1 MIPTTTTEDSA
12 MDTKDIK
19 NQLHNNSRKSSFF
32 FLSSPAIFLVV
43 CIIIA
48 ILYLVLKDSAF
59 EGYPVLTDLIIDN
72 IALGGSNKTGEWNLF
87 WNLTWIGC
95 FLCLGL
101 SVLSHFL
108 QKKKEVSAKATKCT
122 EKYDEK
128 NDEKCNGKCN
138 EKYVIY
144 GLLLFLPAFL
154 QTILYAKEAT
164 YLWLFSALFY
174 ILLLLFKETA
184 YKYIALY
191 LFLYF
196 DLQAFATIL
205 SLTGLTTILSSN
217 AFAFLQNDLF
227 LFFIPATILCFI
239 IFMKKHFRIRT
250 SVSYPLLLVL
260 QLPLPLLLCIFL
272 KNTYQYQG
280 ALQKFSLPN
289 AYIICIVALM
299 IALYIIFAIGFSQ
312 NKEKWEDFPIS
323 LSSILSIFLYG
334 SFIPATMMVPTDLHH
349 YGEQM
354 LPFSQIVNH
363 SMQAYGDYAPVSGFF
378 PMIPG
383 FINAV
388 LFDNQAATFYASF
401 ALTMILFAILMI
413 VLIRKHIPAFYT
425 LMFAFLFHMPVYCR
439 TWMILPVLL
448 FLMLPEIRTNKRRF
462 LYSYVFYGFL
472 SGLYYPLFG
481 LALICACMPYALAVF
496 YSFCK
501 EKMLVNEIRKKSFY
515 IETVLL
521 LIPIVVSIP
530 LLIRMARHV
539 LSYSHQTLLADG
551 LSLSGISVPDWF
563 IPYFSGHEVTEYLR
577 TCFYYAVRF
586 LTPMALIWICI
597 LLLSIYIRKNYVQ
610 NGYSFQ
616 AFLSPAFYG
625 LSACL
630 ILLPV
635 CYTYTLVIMDESWVC
650 RLFSR
655 SGHIFLWIFGA
666 FLPILFIRYGK
677 EIFQSHQTSYAMLAL
692 SVGIGMASFHTMQD
706 YQFPTPDGVT
716 NSASS
721 VIGEYSANFS
731 PLPIPDN
738 AVIISEENRQAFPR
752 LGNGFIAKDTLS
764 KLYQY
769 QNQLAILKFADP
781 SVQVLGLDSG
791 QLYYFLLDEK
801 VPYSGKVS
809 LAKSF
814 EAACGVVPFIN
825 EHTAIGSDIRPLN
838 NYYLYR
844 LIMDRGYVFD
854 PLTEFYLPKEIY
866 SSLYGENAY
875 NEFLQE
881 EGSHDVTPFSKS
893 VYLVKVPS
901 VLAANLDHLS
911 NTLTDCD
918 TRDDFLYVTLN
929 REKLMQE
936 FDIPLSQDTVFCI
949 GFEQGQDCTSDYR
962 CMYVDYEQ
970 GKWILP
976 LGINEYYLAHAN
988 CEIYLS
994 VYDPSHPLGKT
1005 VLLKDVCDDYQY
1017 YTLTKSRRLL

>member
-1 MIPTTTTEDSA
+1 
-12 MDTKDIK
+12 MDTKEIK
-19 NQLHNNSRKSSFF
+19 NQLHNNNRKSSLS
-32 FLSSPAIFLVV
+32 FLSAPAIFLIV
-43 CIIIA
+43 CIITA
-48 ILYLVLKDSAF
+48 ILYLALKDSAF

-72 IALGGSNKTGEWNLF
+72 IALGGSNKTGEWQLF

-101 SVLSHFL
+101 SVLSHYL
-108 QKKKEVSAKATKCT
+108 QKKKDVSAKATKSN
-122 EKYDEK
+122 EKYDKK
-128 NDEKCNGKCN
+128 NDEKYNGKCN

-144 GLLLFLPAFL
+144 GLLLFVPAFL
-154 QTILYAKEAT
+154 QTILYAKEVT

-196 DLQAFATIL
+196 DLQSFATIL
-205 SLTGLTTILSSN
+205 SLTGLTTFLNSN
-217 AFAFLQNDLF
+217 SFSLLQNDLLLF
-227 LFFIPATILCFI
+227 LIPTTILCLI
-239 IFMKKHFRIRT
+239 IFIKKHLRIKP
-250 SVSYPLLLVL
+250 SVSYPLLLIL

-280 ALQKFSLPN
+280 TLQNLSLPIP
-289 AYIICIVALM
+289 YIICIVTII
-299 IALYIIFAIGFSQ
+299 IALYIIFATAFFQ
-312 NKEKWEDFPIS
+312 RKEKREAFPIS

-334 SFIPATMMVPTDLHH
+334 SFIPAIMMVPTDLHH

-383 FINAV
+383 FINAI
-388 LFDNQAATFYASF
+388 LFDNQATTFFASF
-401 ALTMILFAILMI
+401 VLTMILFAVLII

-425 LMFAFLFHMPVYCR
+425 LMFTFLFHMPVYCR
-439 TWMILPVLL
+439 TWIILPVLL
-448 FLMLPEIRTNKRRF
+448 FLMLPEIRENKRRF
-462 LYSYVFYGFL
+462 LYSYVFCGFL

-481 LALICACMPYALAVF
+481 LAVICAGIPYALAVF

-501 EKMLVNEIRKKSFY
+501 EKGLVHEIQKKSFY
-515 IETVLL
+515 IETLL
-521 LIPIVVSIP
+521 LLTPIIVSIP
-530 LLIRMARHV
+530 LLIRMASHV

-551 LSLSGISVPDWF
+551 LALSDITVPDWF
-563 IPYFSGHEVTEYLR
+563 IPYFSGHEFSEYLR
-577 TCFYYAVRF
+577 TCFYYAIRF
-586 LTPMALIWICI
+586 LTPMALIWIC
-597 LLLSIYIRKNYVQ
+597 LLLLCTYIRKNYVQ
-610 NGYSFQ
+610 NGHSFQ
-616 AFLSPAFYG
+616 AFLSPVFFG
-625 LSACL
+625 LCACL

-635 CYTYTLVIMDESWVC
+635 CYTYTLVIMDEGWVC

-655 SGHIFLWIFGA
+655 SGHIFLWIFGI
-666 FLPILFIRYGK
+666 FLPILFIRYK
-677 EIFQSHQTSYAMLAL
+677 KDIFQSHHASYAMLAL
-692 SVGIGMASFHTMQD
+692 SVGIGMAGFHTMQD

-721 VIGEYSANFS
+721 VIGEYSANFF
-731 PLPIPDN
+731 PTPIPDN
-738 AVIISEENRQAFPR
+738 AVLISEENRQAFSR
-752 LGNGFIAKDTLS
+752 LGNGFIEKDTLS

-825 EHTAIGSDIRPLN
+825 EHTVIGSDIIPLN

-844 LIMDRGYVFD
+844 LIMDHGYVFD
-854 PLTEFYLPKEIY
+854 QLTEFYLPKEIY
-866 SSLYGENAY
+866 SSLYGENSY
-875 NEFLQE
+875 NEIMQDAALHKE
-881 EGSHDVTPFSKS
+881 TPFSKS
-893 VYLVKVPS
+893 VYLAKVPA

-911 NTLTDCD
+911 NTLTNCD
-918 TRDDFLYVTLN
+918 TKDDFLYVTLN

-936 FDIPLSQDTVFCI
+936 FDIPLSKDTVFCI
-949 GFEQGQDCTSDYR
+949 GFEKEQDCTSDYR
-962 CMYVDYEQ
+962 CIYADYEE
-970 GKWILP
+970 GKWLLP
-976 LGINEYYLAHAN
+976 IGINEYYLAHAN

-994 VYDPSHPLGKT
+994 VYDPSYPMGKT
-1005 VLLKDVCDDYQY
+1005 VLLKNVCDDYRY
-1017 YTLTKSRRLL
+1017 YTLTKSRRLLCKQNP

>member
-1 MIPTTTTEDSA
+1 

-19 NQLHNNSRKSSFF
+19 NQLNNNSRKSSFF
-32 FLSSPAIFLVV
+32 FLSAPAIFLVV
-43 CIIIA
+43 CIITA

-154 QTILYAKEAT
+154 QTILYAKEVT

-196 DLQAFATIL
+196 DLQAFVTIL

-280 ALQKFSLPN
+280 SLQKFSLPN

-448 FLMLPEIRTNKRRF
+448 FLMLPKPQTNKRCF
-462 LYSYVFYGFL
+462 LYSYVFCGFL

-481 LALICACMPYALAVF
+481 LALICAGMPYALAVF
-496 YSFCK
+496 YSFGK
-501 EKMLVNEIRKKSFY
+501 EKMLVHEIRKKSFY

-586 LTPMALIWICI
+586 LTPMALIWICL

-692 SVGIGMASFHTMQD
+692 SVGIGMAGFHTMQD

-738 AVIISEENRQAFPR
+738 AVLISEENRQAFPR

-825 EHTAIGSDIRPLN
+825 EHTVIGSDIRPLN

-949 GFEQGQDCTSDYR
+949 DFEQGQDCTSDYR

>member
-1 MIPTTTTEDSA
+1 

-19 NQLHNNSRKSSFF
+19 NQLNNNSRKSSFF
-32 FLSSPAIFLVV
+32 FLSAPAIFLVV
-43 CIIIA
+43 CIITT
-48 ILYLVLKDSAF
+48 ILYLVLKDPAF

-72 IALGGSNKTGEWNLF
+72 IVLGGSNKTGEWNLF

-154 QTILYAKEAT
+154 QTILYAKEVT

-227 LFFIPATILCFI
+227 LFLIPATILCFI

-280 ALQKFSLPN
+280 SLQRFSLPN

-448 FLMLPEIRTNKRRF
+448 FLMLPKTRTNKRRF
-462 LYSYVFYGFL
+462 LYSYVFCGFL

-481 LALICACMPYALAVF
+481 LALICAGMPYALAVF

-501 EKMLVNEIRKKSFY
+501 EKVLVQEIRKKSFY

-530 LLIRMARHV
+530 LLIRMASHV

-586 LTPMALIWICI
+586 LTPMALIWICL

-692 SVGIGMASFHTMQD
+692 SVGIGMAGFHTMQD

-738 AVIISEENRQAFPR
+738 AVLISEENRQAFPR

>member
-1 MIPTTTTEDSA
+1 

-19 NQLHNNSRKSSFF
+19 NQLHNDSRKSSFF
-32 FLSSPAIFLVV
+32 FLSAPTIFLIV
-43 CIIIA
+43 CVIIV
-48 ILYLVLKDSAF
+48 ILYLLLKDSAF

-72 IALGGSNKTGEWNLF
+72 IALSGSNKTGEWNLF

-108 QKKKEVSAKATKCT
+108 QKKKEISANVLKAA
-122 EKYDEK
+122 EK
-128 NDEKCNGKCN
+128 NFEKPAL
-138 EKYVIY
+138 Y
-144 GLLLFLPAFL
+144 GLLLFVPAFL
-154 QTILYAKEAT
+154 QTILYAKEVT

-174 ILLLLFKETA
+174 ILLLFFKKTA
-184 YKYIALY
+184 YKYITLY

-205 SLTGLTTILSSN
+205 SLAGLTTFLNSN
-217 AFAFLQNDLF
+217 GFSLLQNDLL
-227 LFFIPATILCFI
+227 LFFIPAVILCFI
-239 IFMKKHFRIRT
+239 IFIKKHLRLKPSI
-250 SVSYPLLLVL
+250 SYPLVLTL
-260 QLPLPLLLCIFL
+260 QLPLPLLLSIFL

-280 ALQKFSLPN
+280 SLQKFSLPY
-289 AYIICIVALM
+289 AYTTCIVVLM
-299 IALYIIFAIGFSQ
+299 IVLYIIFAIAFFQ
-312 NKEKWEDFPIS
+312 KEEKHEDFPIS

-363 SMQAYGDYAPVSGFF
+363 SMQAYGDYSPVSGFF

-388 LFDNQAATFYASF
+388 LFDNQATTFYASF
-401 ALTMILFAILMI
+401 ALTMILFTLLMI
-413 VLIRKHIPAFYT
+413 VLIRKHLPAFYT
-425 LMFAFLFHMPVYCR
+425 LMLAFLFHMPVYCR
-439 TWMILPVLL
+439 TWIILPVLL

-462 LYSYVFYGFL
+462 LYSYVFCGFL

-481 LALICACMPYALAVF
+481 LALICAGMPYALAVF
-496 YSFCK
+496 CSFCK
-501 EKMLVNEIRKKSFY
+501 EKGLYQEIRKKSFY
-515 IETVLL
+515 IETILL

-530 LLIRMARHV
+530 LLIRMASHV

-551 LSLSGISVPDWF
+551 LSLSDISVPDWF
-563 IPYFSGHEVTEYLR
+563 IPYFSGHEITEYLR

-586 LTPMALIWICI
+586 LTPMALIWICL
-597 LLLSIYIRKNYVQ
+597 LLLSTYIRKNYVQ
-610 NGYSFQ
+610 NGYPFR
-616 AFLSPAFYG
+616 AFLSPIFYG
-625 LSACL
+625 LCACL

-677 EIFQSHQTSYAMLAL
+677 KIFQSHQASYAMLAL
-692 SVGIGMASFHTMQD
+692 SVGIGMAGFHTMQD

-731 PLPIPDN
+731 PIIIPDN
-738 AVIISEENRQAFPR
+738 TVLISEENRQAFPL

-764 KLYQY
+764 NLYQY
-769 QNQLAILKFADP
+769 QNRLAILKFADP

-791 QLYYFLLDEK
+791 QLYYFLLDKK

-809 LAKSF
+809 LAKSY
-814 EAACGVVPFIN
+814 EAAYDVVPFIN
-825 EHTAIGSDIRPLN
+825 EHTVIGSDIKPLN

-854 PLTEFYLPKEIY
+854 PLTKFYLPKEIY

-875 NEFLQE
+875 DAIMQDDV
-881 EGSHDVTPFSKS
+881 SHKETLFSKS

-901 VLAANLDHLS
+901 VLAANLNHLFG
-911 NTLTDCD
+911 TLTNCD

-929 REKLMQE
+929 KNKLMQE
-936 FDIPLSQDTVFCI
+936 FDIQPSKDTVFCI
-949 GFEQGQDCTSDYR
+949 SFEPGQDCTSDYR
-962 CMYVDYEQ
+962 CLYVDYEQ
-970 GKWILP
+970 GIWLLP

-994 VYDPSHPLGKT
+994 VYDPSNPLGKT

>member
-32 FLSSPAIFLVV
+32 FLYAPAIFLVV

-59 EGYPVLTDLIIDN
+59 EDYPVLTDLIIDN

-95 FLCLGL
+95 FLCLGF

-108 QKKKEVSAKATKCT
+108 QKKKEISAKATKNN

-128 NDEKCNGKCN
+128 NDEKYD
-138 EKYVIY
+138 EKYATY
-144 GLLLFLPAFL
+144 GLLIFVPALL
-154 QTILYAKEAT
+154 QTILYAKEVT
-164 YLWLFSALFY
+164 YLWLFSVMFY
-174 ILLLLFKETA
+174 VLLLLFKETA

-227 LFFIPATILCFI
+227 LFFFPATILCFI
-239 IFMKKHFRIRT
+239 IFIKKHFRIRT
-250 SVSYPLLLVL
+250 SVSYPLLLAL

-280 ALQKFSLPN
+280 SLQKFSLPN

-299 IALYIIFAIGFSQ
+299 IALYIIFVIAFFQ
-312 NKEKWEDFPIS
+312 KEGKREDFPIS

-334 SFIPATMMVPTDLHH
+334 SFIPATMMIPTDLHH

-439 TWMILPVLL
+439 TWIILPVLL

-462 LYSYVFYGFL
+462 LYSYVFCGFL

-481 LALICACMPYALAVF
+481 LALICAGMPYALAVF

-501 EKMLVNEIRKKSFY
+501 EKMLVHEIRKKSFY
-515 IETVLL
+515 IETALL

-530 LLIRMARHV
+530 LLIRMASHV

-551 LSLSGISVPDWF
+551 LALSDITVPDWF
-563 IPYFSGHEVTEYLR
+563 IPYFSGHEFTEYLR

-586 LTPMALIWICI
+586 LTPMALIWIC
-597 LLLSIYIRKNYVQ
+597 LLLLCIYIRKNYVQ

-625 LSACL
+625 LCACL
-630 ILLPV
+630 ILLPI

-692 SVGIGMASFHTMQD
+692 SVGIGMAGFHTMQD

-738 AVIISEENRQAFPR
+738 AVLISEENRQAFPR

-814 EAACGVVPFIN
+814 ESACGVVPFIN
-825 EHTAIGSDIRPLN
+825 EHTVIGSDIRPLN

-875 NEFLQE
+875 DKIIQE
-881 EGSHDVTPFSKS
+881 EDSHKETPFSKS

-929 REKLMQE
+929 RENLMQE
-936 FDIPLSQDTVFCI
+936 FDIPLSKDTVFCI

-976 LGINEYYLAHAN
+976 LGINEYYLAHDN

>member
-1 MIPTTTTEDSA
+1 M
-12 MDTKDIK
+12 
-19 NQLHNNSRKSSFF
+19 
-32 FLSSPAIFLVV
+32 
-43 CIIIA
+43 
-48 ILYLVLKDSAF
+48 
-59 EGYPVLTDLIIDN
+59 
-72 IALGGSNKTGEWNLF
+72 
-87 WNLTWIGC
+87 
-95 FLCLGL
+95 
-101 SVLSHFL
+101 
-108 QKKKEVSAKATKCT
+108 
-122 EKYDEK
+122 
-128 NDEKCNGKCN
+128 
-138 EKYVIY
+138 
-144 GLLLFLPAFL
+144 
-154 QTILYAKEAT
+154 
-164 YLWLFSALFY
+164 
-174 ILLLLFKETA
+174 
-184 YKYIALY
+184 
-191 LFLYF
+191 
-196 DLQAFATIL
+196 
-205 SLTGLTTILSSN
+205 
-217 AFAFLQNDLF
+217 
-227 LFFIPATILCFI
+227 
-239 IFMKKHFRIRT
+239 
-250 SVSYPLLLVL
+250 
-260 QLPLPLLLCIFL
+260 
-272 KNTYQYQG
+272 
-280 ALQKFSLPN
+280 
-289 AYIICIVALM
+289 
-299 IALYIIFAIGFSQ
+299 
-312 NKEKWEDFPIS
+312 
-323 LSSILSIFLYG
+323 
-334 SFIPATMMVPTDLHH
+334 
-349 YGEQM
+349 
-354 LPFSQIVNH
+354 
-363 SMQAYGDYAPVSGFF
+363 
-378 PMIPG
+378 
-383 FINAV
+383 
-388 LFDNQAATFYASF
+388 
-401 ALTMILFAILMI
+401 
-413 VLIRKHIPAFYT
+413 
-425 LMFAFLFHMPVYCR
+425 
-439 TWMILPVLL
+439 
-448 FLMLPEIRTNKRRF
+448 
-462 LYSYVFYGFL
+462 
-472 SGLYYPLFG
+472 
-481 LALICACMPYALAVF
+481 
-496 YSFCK
+496 
-501 EKMLVNEIRKKSFY
+501 
-515 IETVLL
+515 
-521 LIPIVVSIP
+521 
-530 LLIRMARHV
+530 
-539 LSYSHQTLLADG
+539 
-551 LSLSGISVPDWF
+551 
-563 IPYFSGHEVTEYLR
+563 
-577 TCFYYAVRF
+577 
-586 LTPMALIWICI
+586 TPMALIWICL

-738 AVIISEENRQAFPR
+738 AVLISEENRQAFPR

-791 QLYYFLLDEK
+791 QMYYFLLDEK

-970 GKWILP
+970 GKWLLP

>member
-1 MIPTTTTEDSA
+1 MIPTIDTEDPA
-12 MDTKDIK
+12 MNTKDIK
-19 NQLHNNSRKSSFF
+19 NQLHNDSRKSSFF
-32 FLSSPAIFLVV
+32 FLFAPVIFLIVCVITAIF
-43 CIIIA
+43 
-48 ILYLVLKDSAF
+48 YLVLKDSAF

-108 QKKKEVSAKATKCT
+108 QKKKEISGKTTKFN
-122 EKYDEK
+122 EH
-128 NDEKCNGKCN
+128 NN
-138 EKYVIY
+138 EKYALY
-144 GLLLFLPAFL
+144 GLLLFLPTLL
-154 QTILYAKEAT
+154 QTILYAREIT

-174 ILLLLFKETA
+174 TLLLLFKETA

-205 SLTGLTTILSSN
+205 SLTGLTAFLNSN
-217 AFAFLQNDLF
+217 VFSLLQNDFL

-239 IFMKKHFRIRT
+239 IFVKKLHRFKP
-250 SVSYPLLLVL
+250 SVSYSLLLAL

-272 KNTYQYQG
+272 KNTCQYQG
-280 ALQKFSLPN
+280 ALQKFSLPY

-299 IALYIIFAIGFSQ
+299 IALYIIFGIAFFQ
-312 NKEKWEDFPIS
+312 KKEKREDFPIS
-323 LSSILSIFLYG
+323 VSSILSIFLYG

-354 LPFSQIVNH
+354 LPFSQIICH

-388 LFDNQAATFYASF
+388 LFDNQAATFYAAF

-439 TWMILPVLL
+439 TWIILPVLL

-462 LYSYVFYGFL
+462 LYSYIFCGFL

-481 LALICACMPYALAVF
+481 LALICAGMPYALAVF

-501 EKMLVNEIRKKSFY
+501 EKIHVNEIRKKTFY

-521 LIPIVVSIP
+521 LIPIVVCIP
-530 LLIRMARHV
+530 LLIRMASHV
-539 LSYSHQTLLADG
+539 LSYSHQTLPADG
-551 LSLSGISVPDWF
+551 LSLSDISVPDWF
-563 IPYFSGHEVTEYLR
+563 IPYFSGHKATEYLR

-586 LTPMALIWICI
+586 LTPMALIWIC
-597 LLLSIYIRKNYVQ
+597 LLLLCTYIRKNYVQ

-625 LSACL
+625 LCACL

-677 EIFQSHQTSYAMLAL
+677 EIFQSHHASYAMLAL
-692 SVGIGMASFHTMQD
+692 SVGIGMAGFHTMQD

-738 AVIISEENRQAFPR
+738 AVLISEENRQAFPR

-825 EHTAIGSDIRPLN
+825 EHTVIGSDIKPLN

-875 NEFLQE
+875 DKILQDGDSHE
-881 EGSHDVTPFSKS
+881 ETPFSKS

-901 VLAANLDHLS
+901 VLAANLEHLS

-936 FDIPLSQDTVFCI
+936 FDIQLSQDTVFCI
-949 GFEQGQDCTSDYR
+949 GFEQEQDCTSDYR

-970 GKWILP
+970 GNWLLP
-976 LGINEYYLAHAN
+976 LGINEYYLAYAN
-988 CEIYLS
+988 CEVYLS

>member
-1 MIPTTTTEDSA
+1 

-19 NQLHNNSRKSSFF
+19 NQLNNNSRKSSFF
-32 FLSSPAIFLVV
+32 FLSAPAIFLVV
-43 CIIIA
+43 CIITA
-48 ILYLVLKDSAF
+48 ILYLVLKDPAF
-59 EGYPVLTDLIIDN
+59 EGYPILTDLIIDN
-72 IALGGSNKTGEWNLF
+72 IVLGGSNKTGEWNLF

-108 QKKKEVSAKATKCT
+108 QTKKEVSAKATKCT

-154 QTILYAKEAT
+154 QTILYAKEVT

-196 DLQAFATIL
+196 DLQAFVIIL

-280 ALQKFSLPN
+280 SLQKFSLPN

-462 LYSYVFYGFL
+462 LYSYVFCGFL

-838 NYYLYR
+838 NYYLCR